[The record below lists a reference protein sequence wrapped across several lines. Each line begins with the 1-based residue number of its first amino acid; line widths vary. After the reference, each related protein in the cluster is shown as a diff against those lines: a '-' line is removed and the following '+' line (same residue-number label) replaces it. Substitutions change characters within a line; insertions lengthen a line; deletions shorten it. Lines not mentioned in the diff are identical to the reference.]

1 MVSDSAPFKK
11 NFFFI
16 SLKKGS
22 QKSNLHNSCSF
33 KNTFRLIDDLRD
45 ISDNGL
51 FEKHFKEIY
60 PEGLELK
67 KGNLFSTKASFLD
80 IDLKIKENKIS
91 TKLSDKRYSFP
102 V

>member
-1 MVSDSAPFKK
+1 M
-11 NFFFI
+11 
-16 SLKKGS
+16 
-22 QKSNLHNSCSF
+22 
-33 KNTFRLIDDLRD
+33 IDDLRD

-80 IDLKIKENKIS
+80 IGLKIKEKSQRNFLISCILSQFKIVPMAFFDSNISSKIFYSSIGCEMTKEVKRKIS
-91 TKLSDKRYSFP
+91 KHC
-102 V
+102 

>member
-22 QKSNLHNSCSF
+22 QKSNLHKPCSF

-60 PEGLELK
+60 PEELEMK
-67 KGNLFSTKASFLD
+67 RENVSSTKASFLD
-80 IDLKIKENKIS
+80 IDL
-91 TKLSDKRYSFP
+91 
-102 V
+102 